1 MQDSFFNHEIED
13 KVLKALIMQF
23 ESLLSLNFWVS
34 RKEREGA
41 LPSQTNGNFFFS
53 FLLFKALE
61 YLKYK
66 TTIINYY
73 NKNNYF
79 SGIFMFPDVFQIKR
93 FSFWPRQSDIN

>member
-34 RKEREGA
+34 RKERGGA

-53 FLLFKALE
+53 VLLFKALE
-61 YLKYK
+61 YRYLKYK
-66 TTIINYY
+66 ATIINYY

-79 SGIFMFPDVFQIKR
+79 SGIFIFPDVF
-93 FSFWPRQSDIN
+93 